1 MAIICNLAVF
11 FLLRVSNIVDFPLT
25 DRSSPVS
32 FHEQPVQAGLG
43 GGLFFRTN
51 TSKTSQLFNTMLKSL
66 MASYQL
72 DRL

>member
-43 GGLFFRTN
+43 GGCFSGQTHQKHPSFLTPC
-51 TSKTSQLFNTMLKSL
+51 LK
-66 MASYQL
+66 A
-72 DRL
+72 